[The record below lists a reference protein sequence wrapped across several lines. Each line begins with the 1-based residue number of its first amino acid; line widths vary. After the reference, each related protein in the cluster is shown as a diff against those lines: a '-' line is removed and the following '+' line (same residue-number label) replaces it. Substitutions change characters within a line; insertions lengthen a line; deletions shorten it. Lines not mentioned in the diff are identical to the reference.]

1 MFRLRYKQ
9 IADSRYTFFASADV
23 AERLAIKP
31 QSAVVLCSRYVKSRL
46 IIRMKRDLYVLTQ
59 KWRHFQTADFLL
71 AANRMQVPSYVSL
84 TTALSFHRATT
95 QVQQAWLESIAVKQN
110 LYDVQ
115 GTVFRYFKVKK
126 SLYFGFIRQDGIFIA
141 TPEKALWDA
150 VYLQSL
156 GRYALD
162 VAALDLNKIK
172 KATVFDMAPSFP
184 GRAVELMEKLWKT

>member
-1 MFRLRYKQ
+1 MRYQQ
-9 IADSRYTFFASADV
+9 IADSKHTFFASADV
-23 AERLAIKP
+23 AERLAVKP
-31 QSAVVLCSRYVKSRL
+31 QSAVVLCNRYVKSGL
-46 IIRMKRDLYVLTQ
+46 MIRMKRDLYVLTE
-59 KWRHFQTADFLL
+59 KWLHLQAADFYH

-84 TTALSFHRATT
+84 TTALSFHRVTT
-95 QVQQAWLESIAVKQN
+95 QVHQAWLESIAVKQN

-126 SLYFGFIRQDGIFIA
+126 SLYFGFVRQDGIFIA

-162 VAALDLNKIK
+162 AAALDLNKIK
-172 KATVFDMAPSFP
+172 KSILDDMAPSFP
-184 GRAVELMEKLWKT
+184 ERAVELMEKLWKT

>member
-1 MFRLRYKQ
+1 
-9 IADSRYTFFASADV
+9 
-23 AERLAIKP
+23 
-31 QSAVVLCSRYVKSRL
+31 
-46 IIRMKRDLYVLTQ
+46 MKRDLYVLTE
-59 KWRHFQTADFLL
+59 KWRHLQAADFYR

-115 GTVFRYFKVKK
+115 GTAFRYFKVKK
-126 SLYFGFIRQDGIFIA
+126 SLYFGFVRQDGFFMA

-162 VAALDLNKIK
+162 AAALDLNKIK
-172 KATVFDMAPSFP
+172 KAILDDMAPSFP
-184 GRAVELMEKLWKT
+184 ERAVELMEKLWKT

>member
-1 MFRLRYKQ
+1 M
-9 IADSRYTFFASADV
+9 
-23 AERLAIKP
+23 
-31 QSAVVLCSRYVKSRL
+31 
-46 IIRMKRDLYVLTQ
+46 IRMKRDLYALTEN
-59 KWRHFQTADFLL
+59 WRHLQAADFYR
-71 AANRMQVPSYVSL
+71 AANRLQVPSYVSL

-115 GTVFRYFKVKK
+115 GTAFRYFKVKK
-126 SLYFGFIRQDGIFIA
+126 SLYFGFVRQDGFFMA

-162 VAALDLNKIK
+162 AAALDLNKIK
-172 KATVFDMAPSFP
+172 KAILDDMAPSFP
-184 GRAVELMEKLWKT
+184 ERAVELMEKLWKT